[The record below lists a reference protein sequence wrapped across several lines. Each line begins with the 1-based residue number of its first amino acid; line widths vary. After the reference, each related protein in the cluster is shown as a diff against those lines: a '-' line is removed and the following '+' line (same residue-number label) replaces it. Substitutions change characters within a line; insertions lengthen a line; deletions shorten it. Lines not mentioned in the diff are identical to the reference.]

1 MRGEKPQNLPLSNLN
16 TGALRCVQCCR

>member
-1 MRGEKPQNLPLSNLN
+1 LSNLN